1 LKGDI
6 KNLYPAIIK
15 AHNANPYHF
24 EKKALAE
31 SVRAY
36 NPICGD
42 RFDFFIEW
50 CNGRIA
56 QLYFHGFGCAIS
68 KASSSIM
75 VKALEGKTVEE
86 SVVLCKDFLEYLD
99 NQAHPDNFGR
109 EYFRAFAAVRD
120 FPARYDCAALSWIKA
135 LEYLKNI
142 TQ

>member
-1 LKGDI
+1 MKGDI
-6 KNLYPAIIK
+6 KSLYPAIIK

-24 EKKALAE
+24 EKKVLTE

-42 RFDFFIEW
+42 RFDFFFEW
-50 CNGRIA
+50 GNGRIA

-75 VKALEGKTVEE
+75 VKALERKTVEE
-86 SVVLCKDFLEYLD
+86 SMVLCKDFLAYL
-99 NQAHPDNFGR
+99 NTQTHPDNLDR
-109 EYFRAFAAVRD
+109 EDFQAFAAVRN
-120 FPARYDCAALSWIKA
+120 FPTRYDCATLSWIKA
-135 LEYLKNI
+135 LEYFKNM